1 MIKYLGIINFQ
12 RAIVIKRAIS
22 GNLEQGRTGPANI
35 RTMFEAP
42 LCLFPHVGAAKI
54 FTNCSFMHEVKRKST
69 NSSVYKETGN
79 PPGPLFSIFDSL
91 ARFLC
96 SQYLN
101 TNVTYI
107 SQIIRGLYVLRPAS
121 WALFLRRPS
130 PQIFFS
136 LCV

>member
-1 MIKYLGIINFQ
+1 MPKYG
-12 RAIVIKRAIS
+12 
-22 GNLEQGRTGPANI
+22 QGRTGPANI

-107 SQIIRGLYVLRPAS
+107 SQIIRGLYILRPAS
-121 WALFLRRPS
+121 WALFLRRPPFTS
-130 PQIFFS
+130 SVWKIFGVPVQEPVFS
-136 LCV
+136 GVRV